1 MAFVVWLFDE
11 LREINFFV
19 HHEYYRRNMLPKCS
33 GMSLCVFLIVFVQFN
48 GLEAYAIS
56 YTFRWWM
63 KHCLPHS
70 FWFLSCVYILLPL
83 IQMDSSL
90 PPVQKLVVP
99 AAASVSGNR
108 SVSFRPTL
116 TPGGASRPL
125 DRTPRETV
133 RNAVLHNITPQHC
146 SSYIKCRQIES
157 NTNLMLNLLPF
168 YSLSPQD
175 NHRNYLKQPQVHL

>member
-1 MAFVVWLFDE
+1 MKNEVLPPSFVLI
-11 LREINFFV
+11 LI
-19 HHEYYRRNMLPKCS
+19 
-33 GMSLCVFLIVFVQFN
+33 LCLYFTTL
-48 GLEAYAIS
+48 
-56 YTFRWWM
+56 
-63 KHCLPHS
+63 S
-70 FWFLSCVYILLPL
+70 F

-116 TPGGASRPL
+116 TPGGVSRSL

-133 RNAVLHNITPQHC
+133 RNAVLHDITPPHC
-146 SSYIKCRQIES
+146 SSYIKCSQIES
-157 NTNLMLNLLPF
+157 NTNVMLNLFPF

-175 NHRNYLKQPQVHL
+175 NHRNYLKQSQVHL